1 MDLTGGRTRVQ
12 VIYATRKTRHQAGVW
27 KRPHDPKKAS
37 HPAPG
42 DSSSRQEPPCF
53 PAALQSVV
61 ESHPIV
67 AAAESMDDLNT
78 AFPSDS
84 GRDPSAALNHMR
96 QSPEHGADDLLDVT
110 TTTKSVLATTR
121 QEDSLRLCDPEP
133 LEEVIPSVD
142 RTMSAKRSSRT
153 LKASRRLLIIDFNED
168 RPAHRNDDHDP
179 RPISPR
185 HSQHRTLRRKKHL
198 NVTQPPR
205 PALEPIAISLSLPTH
220 TRDLS
225 EPESLASASSDVP
238 TPPASPKVPPAP
250 STAPSSPVR
259 IGHPSRPYYS
269 AIRKQGISPP
279 SSRPTSLS
287 GPPTTS
293 TSTRPQ
299 SYNPPPS
306 QPLASTASTTAS
318 RHLSMSSMFVSPPY
332 SSAPSGVFS
341 AFAVVDDDDDGDDDL
356 PMMPPTPAPGRLSFS
371 FTSRPQRSSLGLA
384 PSPRVHMDAQAHS
397 SSHSHSLS
405 LSQGRRSGGFSMSG
419 QTELRMALAVG
430 AASAGAAEEGFR
442 FTETVAPS
450 GSGTGRGVNQN
461 SLVASTAT
469 NPSPGS
475 RNSFM
480 GRVKK
485 LRKGIKDMLLMNSTT
500 TTNTS
505 MNSNATTTTTAA

>member
-1 MDLTGGRTRVQ
+1 MRFYEHAYSPLSLVHMDLTGGGTRVR

-27 KRPHDPKKAS
+27 KHPHDPRKTS
-37 HPAPG
+37 HPASG

-53 PAALQSVV
+53 SAALQSVV

-67 AAAESMDDLNT
+67 AAAESMGHLDT

-96 QSPEHGADDLLDVT
+96 QLPKHGLDVT
-110 TTTKSVLATTR
+110 TTTKSVLASTR
-121 QEDSLRLCDPEP
+121 QEDSFRLCDPEP
-133 LEEVIPSVD
+133 LEEVISSVD

-153 LKASRRLLIIDFNED
+153 LKASRRLLIIDFNES
-168 RPAHRNDDHDP
+168 RPAHRNDDHDPVTIP

-205 PALEPIAISLSLPTH
+205 PALEPIAISLSLPTN

-238 TPPASPKVPPAP
+238 TPPTSPKVPPAP
-250 STAPSSPVR
+250 ATAPSSPVR

-299 SYNPPPS
+299 SYKPACLATPDFNSQHDRLTPS
-306 QPLASTASTTAS
+306 LHVLHVRQPS
-318 RHLSMSSMFVSPPY
+318 LSHQY
-332 SSAPSGVFS
+332 RQAVFS
-341 AFAVVDDDDDGDDDL
+341 VI
-356 PMMPPTPAPGRLSFS
+356 
-371 FTSRPQRSSLGLA
+371 RSS
-384 PSPRVHMDAQAHS
+384 
-397 SSHSHSLS
+397 
-405 LSQGRRSGGFSMSG
+405 
-419 QTELRMALAVG
+419 
-430 AASAGAAEEGFR
+430 
-442 FTETVAPS
+442 
-450 GSGTGRGVNQN
+450 
-461 SLVASTAT
+461 
-469 NPSPGS
+469 
-475 RNSFM
+475 
-480 GRVKK
+480 
-485 LRKGIKDMLLMNSTT
+485 
-500 TTNTS
+500 
-505 MNSNATTTTTAA
+505 